1 MDDSNIIEV
10 PEDGNPEEGTAGEG
24 FNSMTPEEQQEL
36 LKQIQASMVRSQF
49 FQSKHHRARELR
61 LYHRHFSPKARRRKK
76 LRRQTAHAS
85 RKQNYIFAKSR

>member
-36 LKQIQASMVRSQF
+36 LKQIQSSILYRPQG
-49 FQSKHHRARELR
+49 SKHRQARELR
-61 LYHRHFSPKARRRKK
+61 FYHRHVSPKARRRKK